1 MESETKLTFH
11 FTTWRIR
18 TIFPFAMYTR
28 SYLKSSKL
36 SIKLF
41 SKFTLISLKV
51 HISSVAWRLTARREL
66 IRVVGAAF
74 LFIFLSSIALC
85 LRIFNIYSEL
95 CMSGLINHAYEVL
108 PSTGRVTDGPRAVLL
123 DWMASPDGLVA
134 AKTAQEIFDQ
144 VESYAAERGRTPA
157 EATELRSNLSTKMI
171 TSVGK
176 ALSGRTVVCLFTLN
190 PRPRL
195 FTYSVATIL

>member
-1 MESETKLTFH
+1 MDNRQKGKTPLRKDDLHLFL
-11 FTTWRIR
+11 
-18 TIFPFAMYTR
+18 R
-28 SYLKSSKL
+28 SDCDVS
-36 SIKLF
+36 
-41 SKFTLISLKV
+41 
-51 HISSVAWRLTARREL
+51 LTARREL